1 MLLCFSKSGSHYTV
15 SHRNGSGVFISD
27 VVKGGAADV
36 DGRLMQG
43 DQILSVD
50 GEDMRRASQE
60 TVAAILKVLKPPLTI
75 TTQMTHCNQTG
86 LQEI

>member
-1 MLLCFSKSGSHYTV
+1 MKQLHHYFTFSLSLFSHLC
-15 SHRNGSGVFISD
+15 RNGTGVFISD

-60 TVAAILKVLKPPLTI
+60 TVAAVLKVSTA
-75 TTQMTHCNQTG
+75 
-86 LQEI
+86 

>member
-1 MLLCFSKSGSHYTV
+1 M
-15 SHRNGSGVFISD
+15 
-27 VVKGGAADV
+27 VKGGAADV

-60 TVAAILKVLKPPLTI
+60 TVAAVLKVSTALKS
-75 TTQMTHCNQTG
+75 
-86 LQEI
+86 